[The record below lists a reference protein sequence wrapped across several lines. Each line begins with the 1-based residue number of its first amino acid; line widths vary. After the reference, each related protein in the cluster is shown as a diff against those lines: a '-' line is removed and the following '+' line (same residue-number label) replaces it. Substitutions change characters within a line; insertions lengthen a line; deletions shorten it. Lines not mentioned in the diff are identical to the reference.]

1 MTDALNI
8 CPCCKGEARYMS
20 VRWEVVDSGS
30 LHIGYAKVSE
40 CVVRCVNCG
49 LSTKLCR
56 SLAEAGALWNRREQ
70 VRDVQA
76 LNEAQALAIQQ
87 LTTQLTQSQEDAERY
102 RLRVNELLAQ
112 RDWEEWGKSIRLR
125 HELEEVIGTSDFEE
139 AVRRVK
145 AWQDRAESAVDL
157 VQQLRGAWC
166 SEHCTFNENLCNEC
180 VEKDCAGRQTQ
191 QWLTEEAGA

>member
-1 MTDALNI
+1 MTDVRDL
-8 CPCCKGEARYMS
+8 CPSRK
-20 VRWEVVDSGS
+20 
-30 LHIGYAKVSE
+30 
-40 CVVRCVNCG
+40 
-49 LSTKLCR
+49 
-56 SLAEAGALWNRREQ
+56 

-145 AWQDRAESAVDL
+145 EWKEAASREE
-157 VQQLRGAWC
+157 G
-166 SEHCTFNENLCNEC
+166 HC
-180 VEKDCAGRQTQ
+180 D
-191 QWLTEEAGA
+191 